1 MYNTGKQF
9 ARAQLEKYGW
19 KEGKGLGREEGG
31 ITSAL
36 KPKLKFDTAGF
47 GHGISKDYQF
57 HWWDH
62 VFNKT
67 AKSISVNKNQDGSVQ
82 LTKKKK
88 IQISKP
94 KPSRLDHKTKLYGIF
109 LKGSTLVGAQE
120 VKESS
125 DSEEPEDEEDL
136 SLKLTDEELFKICGG
151 RTAHKGARHGL
162 TMSGKLARIEEQERL
177 LMQKCSMSAEQS
189 HEEPCKA
196 EAVGKKKMKKLRQ
209 NSIEDISEIGKKTLD
224 VINEPI
230 NKRNKV
236 SENEVPYLSTEDLKK
251 DKISKKRKAIK
262 RK

>member
-67 AKSISVNKNQDGSVQ
+67 AKSISVNKNQ
-82 LTKKKK
+82 
-88 IQISKP
+88 
-94 KPSRLDHKTKLYGIF
+94 
-109 LKGSTLVGAQE
+109 GSTLVGAQE

>member
-1 MYNTGKQF
+1 
-9 ARAQLEKYGW
+9 
-19 KEGKGLGREEGG
+19 
-31 ITSAL
+31 
-36 KPKLKFDTAGF
+36 
-47 GHGISKDYQF
+47 
-57 HWWDH
+57 
-62 VFNKT
+62 
-67 AKSISVNKNQDGSVQ
+67 
-82 LTKKKK
+82 
-88 IQISKP
+88 
-94 KPSRLDHKTKLYGIF
+94 
-109 LKGSTLVGAQE
+109 
-120 VKESS
+120 
-125 DSEEPEDEEDL
+125 
-136 SLKLTDEELFKICGG
+136 
-151 RTAHKGARHGL
+151 
-162 TMSGKLARIEEQERL
+162 MSGKLARIEEQERL

>member
-9 ARAQLEKYGW
+9 ARAQLEKYGC

-67 AKSISVNKNQDGSVQ
+67 AKSISVNKNQ
-82 LTKKKK
+82 
-88 IQISKP
+88 
-94 KPSRLDHKTKLYGIF
+94 
-109 LKGSTLVGAQE
+109 GSTLVGAQE